1 MTMTKR
7 KIGVGGDFAPIPSL
21 PISETTGCGTY
32 TGAAIQYPLIG
43 GTRTMLKLL
52 IGGLCLLVPV
62 IGTWILTGYGLRA
75 TRRVI
80 QGNYSL
86 PDFDDFAGDFV
97 GGLIVTIGMIIF
109 GVLLSISMILVVTVP
124 IVLVFGFP
132 MFGFVLARYAS
143 TGDFA
148 SFFDII
154 GAFRAVFYRFGDALM
169 MSIGSFITV
178 VAFSVLVGIGT
189 ICLFIPGLMAAA
201 ALVLAIAFNVGV
213 FGRVALDL

>member
-1 MTMTKR
+1 MTITKR
-7 KIGVGGDFAPIPSL
+7 KIGVGGEYTSTPSL
-21 PISETTGCGTY
+21 PMRETTGCGTY

-43 GTRTMLKLL
+43 GIPTMLKLV
-52 IGGLCLLVPV
+52 IGGLCLLIPV

-80 QGNYSL
+80 QGNYRL

-97 GGLIVTIGMIIF
+97 SGLIVTLGLIVF
-109 GVLLSISMILVVTVP
+109 GVLLSISTILVVTVP
-124 IVLVFGFP
+124 IVIVFGIP

-143 TGDFA
+143 TDDFA

-154 GAFRAVFYRFGDALM
+154 GAYRAVFYRFGDALM

-189 ICLFIPGLMAAA
+189 ICLLIPGMMAAA

-213 FGRVALDL
+213 FGRVALDI